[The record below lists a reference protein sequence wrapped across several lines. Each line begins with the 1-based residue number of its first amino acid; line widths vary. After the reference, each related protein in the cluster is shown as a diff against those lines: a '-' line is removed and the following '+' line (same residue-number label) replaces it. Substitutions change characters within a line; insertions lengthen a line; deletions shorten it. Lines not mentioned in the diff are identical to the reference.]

1 MSRSNEPLKY
11 DRPSLCSY
19 CTSPSGGLLLRV
31 EDRYYGSCCMEHT
44 KKIRER
50 LERGEPLPYVAQ
62 LNYEGIKYALTLTKD
77 TYLEIAKKENTFVM
91 HEWERDQRMK
101 LFGKAI
107 AEYLNY
113 CSELADKGLLVKE
126 LRENG

>member
-1 MSRSNEPLKY
+1 
-11 DRPSLCSY
+11 
-19 CTSPSGGLLLRV
+19 
-31 EDRYYGSCCMEHT
+31 
-44 KKIRER
+44 
-50 LERGEPLPYVAQ
+50 
-62 LNYEGIKYALTLTKD
+62 
-77 TYLEIAKKENTFVM
+77 M

>member
-1 MSRSNEPLKY
+1 
-11 DRPSLCSY
+11 
-19 CTSPSGGLLLRV
+19 
-31 EDRYYGSCCMEHT
+31 MEHT
-44 KKIRER
+44 KKIKER

-62 LNYEGIKYALTLTKD
+62 LNYEGIEYALTLTKD

-113 CSELADKGLLVKE
+113 CSELADKGLLVKK